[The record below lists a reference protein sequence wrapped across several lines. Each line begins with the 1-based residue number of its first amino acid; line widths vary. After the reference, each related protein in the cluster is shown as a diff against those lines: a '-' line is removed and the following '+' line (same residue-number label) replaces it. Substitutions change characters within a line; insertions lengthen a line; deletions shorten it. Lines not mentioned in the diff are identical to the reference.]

1 MGKEKND
8 KANKEGARYQMIDA
22 NKIQFKE
29 ESNGKKYESELFSCP
44 VCKAIILQPT
54 TEIDKCYSC
63 GNELRFNHIV
73 NK

>member
-1 MGKEKND
+1 
-8 KANKEGARYQMIDA
+8 MIDA

-29 ESNGKKYESELFSCP
+29 ESNGKKYESELFCCP
-44 VCKAIILQPT
+44 VCGAIILQPT

-63 GNELRFNHIV
+63 GNELRFNYIV